1 MTEVSAPDVEAIR
14 SEANAIIEDR
24 DGPYWD
30 GNHLRHDAEVAKYTS
45 LMSQLHGD
53 NERTPDLEN
62 TMSEAMEPVGSPEGY
77 SFENYAVQDGESWDD
92 TTEVMFRDFFHAA
105 ELSQP
110 EADQLMMIASSGE
123 RPDAQRTEDVLKDR
137 YRGDD
142 EQMAS
147 DIELAKAALFKV
159 GGHPLMQYLNDS
171 GLGDSIQV
179 FDLALRK
186 GREFMEKQNGNR

>member
-1 MTEVSAPDVEAIR
+1 MTESAPDVEAIR

-30 GNHLRHDAEVAKYTS
+30 GNHLRHDAEVEKYTS

-53 NERTPDLEN
+53 DQQTPDLEN
-62 TMSEAMEPVGSPEGY
+62 VMSDAMEPVGSPEGY
-77 SFENYAVQDGESWDD
+77 SFENYTVEEGQSWDD
-92 TTEVMFRDFFHAA
+92 NTEGMFREFFHAA

-123 RPDAQRTEDVLKDR
+123 RPDAQRTEDVLMDR
-137 YRGDD
+137 YRDNPD
-142 EQMAS
+142 QMAS
-147 DIELAKAALFKV
+147 DVELAKAALFKV

-186 GREFMEKQNGNR
+186 GQEWLEMQNGKR